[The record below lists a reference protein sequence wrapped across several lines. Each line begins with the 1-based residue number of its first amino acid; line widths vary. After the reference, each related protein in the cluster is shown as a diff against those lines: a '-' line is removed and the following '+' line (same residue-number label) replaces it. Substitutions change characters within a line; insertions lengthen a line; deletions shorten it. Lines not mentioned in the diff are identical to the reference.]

1 MRPLV
6 LLLLFHLTVG
16 LSAQQSA
23 LFPPERYGELR
34 EEVVYEEPEEEELAE
49 PPESPFEE
57 WLNGLDLSI
66 FREPLTW
73 ILLIVFT
80 VGLGLLVYLIL
91 RGLRLRRA
99 RSDERENEAVD
110 IEEIVE
116 EEMVQHGVSLSLL
129 ERAERAGQYDIAVRL
144 LYISL
149 LKELQDAGQIR
160 YRKDY
165 SNRDYLRQLSSS
177 NLRPDVLSVTRDY
190 ERYWYGK
197 YRIDRLSYRV
207 TQKDFSALSER
218 IAALRSQAPAY
229 D

>member
-1 MRPLV
+1 MKPRC
-6 LLLLFHLTVG
+6 LLILFCLTMG

-23 LFPPERYGELR
+23 LFPPERYRELR
-34 EEVVYEEPEEEELAE
+34 EEVVYEEPEEEELEE
-49 PPESPFEE
+49 PLENPFEE

-80 VGLGLLVYLIL
+80 VGLALLVYLIL
-91 RGLRLRRA
+91 RGLRLRKA
-99 RSDERENEAVD
+99 RNNKQENEAVD
-110 IEEIVE
+110 VEEIVE

-165 SNRDYLRQLSSS
+165 SNRDYLRQLSGS

-197 YRIDRLSYRV
+197 YHIDRLSYRV

-218 IAALRSQAPAY
+218 IVALHPQAPAH